1 MRETECLGR
10 RERKKQEVLLRI
22 RNAAAELFQE
32 KGFEATTVEEIAERA
47 DVAKGT
53 FFNYFPRKDAL
64 LEWLGDMMVDQV
76 QEELGALSEW
86 EGTALQQFER
96 LYYALGDRAEQN
108 PELSKM
114 ILIESMRRFWLRMEG
129 DPREQWFHALTRSV
143 LERARERGEVEREF
157 DLDIAAKLLEATYF
171 TTLVDWLRSGTPR
184 GVFRRE
190 VKAKLEIVFRGLGA
204 SDLMREGGAR

>member
-10 RERKKQEVLLRI
+10 RERKKQEMLLRI

-76 QEELGALSEW
+76 QEELGALTEW
-86 EGTALQQFER
+86 QGTALQQFER

-114 ILIESMRRFWLRMEG
+114 ILIESMRRFWLRTEG
-129 DPREQWFHALTRSV
+129 DLREQWFHSLTRGV
-143 LERARERGEVEREF
+143 LERARERGELEGDF

>member
-1 MRETECLGR
+1 MRETECVGR
-10 RERKKQEVLLRI
+10 RERKKQEVLQRI
-22 RNAAAELFQE
+22 QNAATELFQE

-64 LEWLGDMMVDQV
+64 LEWLGDMMVEQL
-76 QEELGALSEW
+76 QEELGAPAEW
-86 EGTALQQFER
+86 RGTALQQFER
-96 LYYALGDRAEQN
+96 LYFALGDRVERD

-114 ILIESMRRFWLRMEG
+114 VLIENMRRFWLRTEG
-129 DPREQWFHALTRSV
+129 DPREQWFHTLTRGV
-143 LERARERGEVEREF
+143 LERAKERGELEGEF
-157 DLDIAAKLLEATYF
+157 DLDIASKLLEATYF

-184 GVFRRE
+184 GVFRKE